1 MNNKSSSSFNNSND
15 VFAKAE
21 AITCIM
27 NLIKEKE
34 LTKTV
39 AEENIEILKEMIMVA
54 RKSSTQA
61 SSFNTPRQRPM
72 MKRLLSRKVRVPV
85 ENKEAMNS
93 QTFMRMRKV
102 QWLESQRSKAIDDIN
117 ELSDLVVELCSDS
130 FSKHV
135 NYRQRTQAI
144 VDKPA
149 VRSPETERKASY
161 KELETL
167 LLTTINSNPLA
178 VPI

>member
-1 MNNKSSSSFNNSND
+1 MNNISMSSSFNND
-15 VFAKAE
+15 EFAKAE
-21 AITCIM
+21 ATTCIM

-34 LTKTV
+34 TTKSV
-39 AEENIEILKEMIMVA
+39 AEEKIEILKEMIMVA
-54 RKSSTQA
+54 RRSTSTQA
-61 SSFNTPRQRPM
+61 SFNTPQRPM
-72 MKRLLSRKVRVPV
+72 MKILLSRKV

-102 QWLESQRSKAIDDIN
+102 QGLESQRSKAIDDIN

-135 NYRQRTQAI
+135 NYRQRAQAI
-144 VDKPA
+144 IDKPA
-149 VRSPETERKASY
+149 VRSPETVKRKASY

-178 VPI
+178 VPM